1 MLIHSSSRARKPAPR
16 AHDNHQFA
24 TATGDMPPLPVRT
37 LWVVGWRGSWPEKV
51 SRPDQ
56 LLGKVNPWFSMLDL
70 TYGEGAALVRAARA
84 LGYRVANEGWLNMIE
99 HEEDAQ

>member
-1 MLIHSSSRARKPAPR
+1 
-16 AHDNHQFA
+16 
-24 TATGDMPPLPVRT
+24 MPPLPVRT

-84 LGYRVANEGWLNMIE
+84 LGYLVETSDLKEVYPDLTTGGLIPAERAND
-99 HEEDAQ
+99 ED